1 MNLNKVPNMGTL
13 AKIIEKGLQALKGN
27 KDWYFC
33 SIENYGTELVI
44 SDFDDEEIDRLEVV
58 DFSKATCYLGLE
70 GRRYSVSFFYD
81 ALIGDVT
88 DKENERTFAV
98 SH

>member
-1 MNLNKVPNMGTL
+1 MNLNKVPNMWAL

-27 KDWYFC
+27 NDWYFC

-44 SDFDDEEIDRLEVV
+44 SNFDDEEIDRLEVI
-58 DFSKATCYLGLE
+58 DLSPSTCHLGLE

-81 ALIGDVT
+81 ALIGNVT

-98 SH
+98 SR